1 MTTDD
6 AVATALRS
14 LASNKLRSALTAL
27 GVIIGVAAVITMV
40 AIAGGARQS
49 QMQTIQ
55 SMGTNVLT
63 VRPGQARQGMVFMGG
78 GSAENL
84 TLDHAARIA
93 RLGDPIAAVAP
104 EMSRSATLK
113 AGNQNTVVNVVGT
126 TPEYLAIRNYKLATG
141 RMFADT
147 DVRGDRRVAVIG
159 STTAK
164 NLFPDGGS
172 PLGQRLRVQGITCE
186 IIGTLVEKGAMGWMD
201 PDDIV
206 VVPIT
211 TAMHRI
217 FGTDRLRAINV
228 QATSLAMVP
237 AAQDDIEK
245 ELRRAMKVADSDESP
260 FNIRA
265 QADWV
270 ELAEQT
276 SRTFTLLLAAI
287 ASVSL
292 LVGGI
297 GIMNIMLVSV
307 TERTREIGVRKAM
320 GARRRDVWMQF
331 FVEAIVLSLVSG
343 LIGVAVGIGGSKAV
357 SKFTG
362 WTVVV
367 APESVI
373 LAFGFAALVGV
384 FFGMYPAVKAS
395 RLDPVEAL
403 RYE

>member
-1 MTTDD
+1 VTTDD

-14 LASNKLRSALTAL
+14 LASNKMRSALTAL

-40 AIAGGARQS
+40 AIAGGARQQ

-78 GSAENL
+78 GTAENL
-84 TLDHAARIA
+84 TLDHAARVA

-104 EMSRSATLK
+104 EMSRTATIK
-113 AGNQNTVVNVVGT
+113 AGSQNTVTNVVGT
-126 TPEYLAIRNYKLATG
+126 TPEYLSIRNYRLATG
-141 RMFADT
+141 RMFTDT
-147 DVRGDRRVAVIG
+147 DVHGDRRVAVIG
-159 STTAK
+159 STTVK
-164 NLFPDGGS
+164 NLFPDGSS

-186 IIGTLVEKGAMGWMD
+186 IIGTLVEKGAMGFMD

-206 VVPIT
+206 MIPVT
-211 TAMHRI
+211 TAMHRV
-217 FGTDRLRAINV
+217 FGTDHVRSISV
-228 QATSLAMVP
+228 QATSLALVP
-237 AAQDDIEK
+237 AAQAEIEK
-245 ELRRAMKVADSDESP
+245 ELRRVMKVPEGTDSP
-260 FNIRA
+260 FNIRT

-270 ELAEQT
+270 DLAEQT
-276 SRTFTLLLAAI
+276 SRTFTLLLGAI

-331 FVEAIVLSLVSG
+331 FIEAIVLSLVSG
-343 LIGVAVGIGGSKAV
+343 LVGVGVGVGGSAIV
-357 SKFTG
+357 GKFTG
-362 WTVVV
+362 WTVLV
-367 APESVI
+367 APGSVV